1 MQHLLLIGAATERMQ
16 QRLAEHFQ
24 LHKLSEIGDLSAFLA
39 RHGAK
44 ISAIATNGHSGV
56 KPHIM
61 DACPNL
67 KVVSCHGVGYDGIDT
82 AACVARGILVS
93 HTPDVLNAEVA
104 NTALMLMLA
113 GYRNL
118 LGNDAYVRTGRWLT
132 DGAAPLSHSPDNR
145 TVGILGMG
153 RIGQEIAE
161 RLQVFNAR
169 VVYHTRTRKDV
180 PYTYYENLTEM
191 ARAAD
196 VLICITPG
204 GPATRRLVNKAVLDA
219 LGPEGMLINVA
230 RGTVVDEAELV
241 SALQDGR
248 LGYAGLDVFEDE
260 PRVPQAL
267 FTMPNVILLPHVGSA
282 THETRA
288 AMAALTVDNLI
299 QYLHDGTVLTPVPE
313 CINL

>member
-1 MQHLLLIGAATERMQ
+1 MQHLLLIGAATEQMQ
-16 QRLAEHFQ
+16 QRLSEYFK
-24 LHKLSEIGDLSAFLA
+24 LHKLSEISDLSGFLTEYGA
-39 RHGAK
+39 R

-56 KPHIM
+56 KPQIM
-61 DACPNL
+61 AACPNL
-67 KVVSCHGVGYDGIDT
+67 KVISCHGVGYDGIDT
-82 AACVARGILVS
+82 AACAARGILVS
-93 HTPDVLNAEVA
+93 HTPNVLNAEVA

-118 LGNDAYVRTGRWLT
+118 LGNDSYVRAGRWLS

-145 TVGILGMG
+145 TVGIVGMG

-161 RLQVFNAR
+161 RLQVLNAR
-169 VVYHTRTRKDV
+169 IIYHSRSPRDV
-180 PYTYYENLTEM
+180 PYPYFDNLADM

-204 GPATRRLVNKAVLDA
+204 GPATRKLINREVLDA
-219 LGPEGMLINVA
+219 LGPEGMLINVS
-230 RGTVVDEAELV
+230 RGTVVDETELV
-241 SALQDGR
+241 SALQEKR
-248 LGYAGLDVFEDE
+248 LGYAGLDVFEAE

-267 FTMPNVILLPHVGSA
+267 FDMPNVILLPHVGSA

-299 QYLHDGTVLTPVPE
+299 QFLQDGSVLTPVPE
-313 CINL
+313 CANL